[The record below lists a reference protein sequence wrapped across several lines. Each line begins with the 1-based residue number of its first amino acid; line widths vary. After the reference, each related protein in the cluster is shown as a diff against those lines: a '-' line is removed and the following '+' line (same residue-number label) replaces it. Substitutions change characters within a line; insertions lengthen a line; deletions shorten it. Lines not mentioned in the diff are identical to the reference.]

1 MSRGRFMFERAVFS
15 KRLKGL
21 IQQNN
26 MTYARLAQILDVSTA
41 QVSDM
46 ANGKAGTSMER
57 LYLLCRTFQVSADY
71 LLGLTDEPRPL
82 ER

>member
-1 MSRGRFMFERAVFS
+1 MFERAVFS
-15 KRLKGL
+15 KRLKDL